1 MKTLNRLHQPAHLM
15 RYRPL
20 VWLGAVILAA
30 VLGAST
36 AVAEFA
42 LPPTPDRH
50 VVDKM
55 GVIDPGTLSF
65 LEERLTRFER
75 ATGHQMIIAIYK
87 SIQGDDLSDVS
98 NRLFQKWQLG
108 DRTQNDGILL
118 LLFLDERIARIE
130 VGYGLEGVL
139 TDARCAQI
147 LREQLRP
154 KFQSGRFGEGLRAS
168 FGAIEK
174 LVTDPNSAPAEP
186 VARAEEKGGNS
197 FLIALLAAAILFG
210 LVTLLGARS
219 RLAGSELTGNGRRG
233 YRDPWG
239 GGGFG
244 GFGGF
249 GGSGGGGFSG
259 GGGGGGF
266 SGGGGSSGGGGA
278 SGGW

>member
-1 MKTLNRLHQPAHLM
+1 M

-20 VWLGAVILAA
+20 TGLGAMFLTVA
-30 VLGAST
+30 LGAST
-36 AVAEFA
+36 ATAEFV

-65 LEERLTRFER
+65 LEERLTRFEG

-108 DRTQNDGILL
+108 DRTQDDGILL

-130 VGYGLEGVL
+130 VGYGLEGIL

-147 LREQLRP
+147 LREHLRP

-168 FGAIEK
+168 LGAIEK

-186 VARAEEKGGNS
+186 VQRVEEKGGNS
-197 FLIALLAAAILFG
+197 FLIALIAGAILFG

-219 RLAGSELTGNGRRG
+219 RRAGSELTGNGRRG

-249 GGSGGGGFSG
+249 GSGGGFSG
-259 GGGGGGF
+259 GGGRGGF